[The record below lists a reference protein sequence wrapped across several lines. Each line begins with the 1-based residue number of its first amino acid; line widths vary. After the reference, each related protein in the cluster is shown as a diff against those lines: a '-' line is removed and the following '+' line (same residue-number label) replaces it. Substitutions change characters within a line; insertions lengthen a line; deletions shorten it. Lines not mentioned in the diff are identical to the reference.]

1 MMFNRVACTV
11 AMILG
16 AVVLSSPP
24 AAHAQGRGTAGDCM
38 AFTDNLA
45 VPVLVQVQSTN
56 GVSPNAAMTGMQT
69 HAAGFQDF
77 PWIIQP
83 GGPQI
88 LLTKGY
94 DNSTGYLVSQNGD
107 FNISAIPISPA
118 ADSRFA
124 VQVFSWPAPKV
135 SWVFHPEMTENGN
148 CRGAWVGSI
157 GN

>member
-11 AMILG
+11 VMVLG
-16 AVVLSSPP
+16 VVALSSPP

-56 GVSPNAAMTGMQT
+56 GTSPNGAMTGVQT
-69 HAAGFQDF
+69 HAAGFQDY

-94 DNSTGYLVSQNGD
+94 DNSTSYLVSQNGD
-107 FNISAIPISPA
+107 FNVSATPIPSA
-118 ADSRFA
+118 ANPRFA
-124 VQVFSWPAPKV
+124 VQVFTWPSPKIT
-135 SWVFHPEMTENGN
+135 WVFHPEMTENGHCN
-148 CRGAWVGSI
+148 GAWVGSI
-157 GN
+157 GS